1 MILKGDDYPVVS
13 SPLHWRRST
22 KCASETCVEVA
33 ISGNRAYVR
42 SSKDAAGAYL
52 VFDAEEW
59 RSFVSGVRD
68 HEFDID

>member
-1 MILKGDDYPVVS
+1 MILKGDDNLVVS
-13 SPLHWRRST
+13 TPLHWRRST

-42 SSKDAAGAYL
+42 SSQAAGTYL

-59 RSFVSGVRD
+59 RSFLSGVEDR
-68 HEFDID
+68 EFDIR